1 MREDLLDSLL
11 KSQNPDGG
19 WGYYPGKRSA
29 LEPTAYALMSL
40 AYCSAGR
47 GAIES
52 VHQFLNIRQLENG
65 GWPVNA
71 AGIEAE
77 PWVSALVGSAI
88 YTADGLNEPC
98 RKVAGFVLGS
108 FARMQLDWVTR
119 TKEWLTGCISCN
131 PNKQQGGWGWTAQT
145 AKWVEPTC
153 NALIFLNQVK
163 DRMPDDRLL
172 EVVPEAERMTY
183 ERMCYQGG
191 WNYGNTEVLGERLR
205 PYPMTT
211 ALGLIALQ
219 NHPSR
224 PENQRS
230 LDYLAAS
237 LPEEKSALSL
247 CFAGLCLD
255 LYGHEWRDLLPR
267 VKTLYLE
274 TGFFGNLKTKSL
286 ALLLLDASEGRNVFR
301 YAST

>member
-19 WGYYPGKRSA
+19 WGYFPGKQSA

-40 AYCSAGR
+40 TFNSTGK
-47 GAIES
+47 S
-52 VHQFLNIRQLENG
+52 VLERAHQFLKGRQLENG

-71 AGIEAE
+71 LGMEAE
-77 PWVSALVGSAI
+77 AWVSALVGSAT
-88 YTADGLNEPC
+88 YTADGFNESC
-98 RKVAGFVLGS
+98 RRVAGFVLGS
-108 FARMQLDWVTR
+108 FARMQMDWVTR
-119 TKEWLTGCISCN
+119 TKEWLGGCFSCSAN
-131 PNKQQGGWGWTAQT
+131 SHSGGWGWTAHT

-163 DRMPDDRLL
+163 YRMQDNRLP
-172 EVVPEAERMTY
+172 EVVAEAERMTY
-183 ERMCYQGG
+183 QRMCPQGG
-191 WNYGNTEVLGERLR
+191 WNYGNAEVLGEKLR

-211 ALGLIALQ
+211 ALALIALQ
-219 NHPSR
+219 NHASQ

-230 LDYLAAS
+230 LDYLVTA

-247 CFAGLCLD
+247 CFSGLCLD
-255 LYGHEWRDLLPR
+255 LYGHEWRQLLPR
-267 VKTLYLE
+267 LKTLFLE

-286 ALLLLDASEGRNVFR
+286 ALLLLDASEGGNVFR
-301 YAST
+301 YASA